1 MVKCPKCHMILDSG
15 IENCL
20 NCNEPLKNAEPI
32 PDEPQDTGDYEFY
45 QPDPGSPNAME
56 DEKFLSESHIT
67 AASNSTLDGK
77 KNAASRYMDDEWREI
92 LEANGYHPSTENN
105 PGSPNGEVWR
115 NPDTDIHVII
125 GVNEDREPYFQ
136 IITPDHPI
144 TTGYDSDVLKDMI
157 QNEDEPGFADKG
169 GEQLD
174 VDYNEKI
181 TPEDKDF
188 LRQMKIIGK
197 QKTFSG
203 KFAGISPRFSF
214 AVPIEA
220 GGKVA
225 FHLAKAGMDDFEVD
239 TYEGDGASIF
249 IFPNE
254 PELHVAEE
262 IVRAEFT
269 EQISAAVNAD
279 QSGGKI
285 SEEKSVWALWSP
297 VATHKYEYPESKHT
311 TPLMSSEKTADDPNS
326 YMRGKQ
332 FSGPQLVP
340 SRYKAALEQALSG
353 LDALTEIG
361 PSVDIKGCAEM
372 SAADLRQFA
381 NDWAAGKPRF
391 AAEKIAGQWGER
403 SYDRDSVHDLLDQFR
418 TQGDDTQ
425 GFDEPVPDENLPAF
439 LENLETGQ
447 NSDDAYLGSIVFM
460 VNQGSKIPAIYR
472 QRAKQIAEALLAD
485 ENYLSTWS
493 NPDLRKAEL
502 GKEIDILAGDSTN
515 AGKYRRAK
523 FLAIG
528 KELGLDINKYASDWD
543 SASAYKQDDYM
554 HEVQAMAQEDRKFGS
569 HYRQKITSGA
579 ALSFPTFSRWFNQLK
594 EMGDLNNFTVTI
606 GNGAIRANYKGKP
619 FAYLGF
625 PLEQLEE
632 IIGPVRRFLEK
643 ETDQQDE
650 AIWEAVRNQDSS
662 KWK

>member
-1 MVKCPKCHMILDSG
+1 MVKCPKCHMILDSD

-20 NCNEPLKNAEPI
+20 NCNEPLQNAEPI
-32 PDEPQDTGDYEFY
+32 PDESQDTGDYEFY
-45 QPDPGSPNAME
+45 QPDPGSPNALE
-56 DEKFLSESHIT
+56 DEKFLSGSHIT
-67 AASNSTLDGK
+67 GASDG

-92 LEANGYHPSTENN
+92 LEANGYHPSTE
-105 PGSPNGEVWR
+105 SSGEVWR

-125 GVNEDREPYFQ
+125 GVNEDSEPYFQ

-188 LRQMKIIGK
+188 LRQMKIVGK

-203 KFAGISPRFSF
+203 KFAGVSPRFSF
-214 AVPIEA
+214 AVPLEA

-279 QSGGKI
+279 QSGGTI

-297 VATHKYEYPESKHT
+297 VATHKQYEDPEPKH

-353 LDALTEIG
+353 LDILAEIG

-403 SYDRDSVHDLLDQFR
+403 SYDGDSVHDILDKYR
-418 TQGDDTQ
+418 HKGDDSQ
-425 GFDEPVPDENLPAF
+425 GFDEPVQEENLPNIF
-439 LENLETGQ
+439 LELETV
-447 NSDDAYLGSIVFM
+447 NDDDYLGVIVFL
-460 VNQGSKIPAIYR
+460 VSHGSTIPAIYR
-472 QRAKQIAEALLAD
+472 QRAKQIAEALLVD
-485 ENYLSTWS
+485 EKYLSTWT

-502 GKEIDILAGDSTN
+502 GKEIDVLTGNSTN

-523 FLAIG
+523 FLAIA
-528 KELGLDINKYASDWD
+528 KELGLGTNKSASDWD

-594 EMGDLNNFTVTI
+594 EMGDLSNFTVTM

-662 KWK
+662 KWTI